1 VYLLVEGFKE
11 TEHTRIEK
19 DKDSESEIEMLYSF
33 GVVIFE
39 HTVLKNDD
47 YEYSICYFS
56 PSDVYDIV
64 VINKKK
70 GCVDYFNSLNDLP
83 EEYQKYYN
91 LINGEKT
98 FDKDGNELICRS
110 HSIEYTL

>member
-1 VYLLVEGFKE
+1 MVEGFKE

-19 DKDSESEIEMLYSF
+19 DSDSESEIEMLYSF

-39 HTVLKNDD
+39 HTVLKNDN

-56 PSDVYDIV
+56 PSDVYDITI
-64 VINKKK
+64 INKKK
-70 GCVDYFNSLNDLP
+70 GCVEYFKSTTKLP
-83 EEYQKYYN
+83 EEYVKYFN

-98 FDKDGNELICRS
+98 FDKDGDELICRS